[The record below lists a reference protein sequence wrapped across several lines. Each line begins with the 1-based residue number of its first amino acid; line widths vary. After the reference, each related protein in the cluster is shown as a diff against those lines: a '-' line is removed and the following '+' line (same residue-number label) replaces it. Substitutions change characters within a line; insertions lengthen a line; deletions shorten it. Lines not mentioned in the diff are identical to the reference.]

1 MYRIVVAEDHP
12 TSRELIEELL
22 QGFGYEVVSACDG
35 QDALDKVKN
44 HDPDLVVLDV
54 QMPIL
59 DGFGVL
65 RQLRGDARFSHLPI
79 VALSAYA
86 MRGDREKGIN
96 AGFDAYLTKPIDAV
110 ALKEQL
116 QSLLEPR

>member
-22 QGFGYEVVSACDG
+22 QGFGYEVVSASDG
-35 QDALDKVKN
+35 QDALDKVKS
-44 HDPDLVVLDV
+44 HDPDLVVLDL

-65 RQLRGDARFSHLPI
+65 RQLRGDARFSLLPI

-86 MRGDREKGIN
+86 MSGDREKGLN
-96 AGFDAYLTKPIDAV
+96 AGFDAYLIKPIDAV
-110 ALKEQL
+110 ALREQL